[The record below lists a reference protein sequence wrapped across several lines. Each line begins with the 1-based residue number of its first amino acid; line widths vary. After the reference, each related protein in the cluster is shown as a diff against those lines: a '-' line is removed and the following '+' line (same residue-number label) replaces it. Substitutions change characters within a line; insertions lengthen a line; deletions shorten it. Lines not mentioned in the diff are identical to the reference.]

1 MKRLNR
7 IILVL
12 GFLSIVVS
20 NNLFAQETEVVKE
33 EMKSPFSI
41 NVDLVSSYVWRGV
54 RFSGPALQP
63 GVEYGKGGF
72 AIGSWGSVG
81 FDHTEAVNEADLYAS
96 YSFDFGFS
104 LGISDYYFQSKWS
117 EVKDSSSSH
126 AYEINAAYET
136 GGLSLSAN
144 YILNDSHLGAGSQ
157 GGDMYYELGYSFDKF
172 DVFVGAGNG
181 WHTLN
186 GDFQVC
192 NIGLSSS
199 KELKFSEKFS
209 LPVSGAVI
217 FNPNTEIL
225 HIVGTISF

>member
-1 MKRLNR
+1 MKRFNR
-7 IILVL
+7 VILVL
-12 GFLSIVVS
+12 GILSIVVS
-20 NNLFAQETEVVKE
+20 NNLFAQETEGVKE
-33 EMKSPFSI
+33 EIKSPFST

-63 GVEYGKGGF
+63 SVEYGKGGF
-72 AIGSWGSVG
+72 TIGSWGSVG
-81 FDHTEAVNEADLYAS
+81 FDHTEAINEADLYAS
-96 YSFDFGFS
+96 YLFDFGFS
-104 LGISDYYFQSKWS
+104 LGISDYYYQTKWT
-117 EVKDSSSSH
+117 EIKDSISSH
-126 AYEINAAYET
+126 AFEINAAYEI
-136 GGLSLSAN
+136 GGLSVSAN
-144 YILNDSHLGAGSQ
+144 YILNDSHLVVGSQ
-157 GGDMYYELGYSFDKF
+157 GGDMYFELGYSFDKF

-192 NIGLSSS
+192 NIGLTST

-209 LPVSGAVI
+209 LPVSGSVI